1 MYSFLPCLKWV
12 PMKFLSKTAKAESA
26 SRAVAAL
33 RDQFAGF
40 PVKALVFFASYQYDG
55 AETARLIKEAF
66 PGAVTLGCS
75 SSAEMCRG
83 VIDTGSIAA
92 LGFSDEGLEE
102 VAVAVARDISTD
114 PGASDKAIAALEE
127 QIGDTMISLDYR
139 RHFGIVLFDATA
151 QNTEQVVERIG
162 NKTDIIFVGGKA
174 SDDFSLRHIRVYLNG
189 EAHADGAV
197 LAVLKPRGGFSLLKT
212 QSVDV
217 TDSSFVATRVDQK
230 ESVIFELD
238 GAPAAEKFARAIGVA
253 VADLNDDH
261 FVEYSFGVMAEG
273 DPYIRAVHSVLS
285 DGGLRLFCSVPE
297 NQRLFLMRMGDI
309 VSKTAKAL
317 AEKRRGLGG
326 VSALIDFDCA
336 HRDLTLD
343 ASDERAVYGKL
354 FADMESVGFATFGET
369 YIVNVNQTS
378 VMALFE

>member
-1 MYSFLPCLKWV
+1 
-12 PMKFLSKTAKAESA
+12 MKFLSKTAKAESA

-33 RDQFAGF
+33 HEQFAGF
-40 PVKALVFFASYQYDG
+40 PVKALVFFASYHYDG

-92 LGFSDEGLEE
+92 LAFSDEGLEE
-102 VAVAVARDISTD
+102 VAVAVARNISTD

-127 QIGDTMISLDYR
+127 QLGDALISLDYR

-162 NKTDIIFVGGKA
+162 NKTDVIFVGGKA

-189 EAHADGAV
+189 ESHTDGAV

-217 TDSSFVATRVDQK
+217 LDASFVATRVEQK
-230 ESVIFELD
+230 ESVVFELD
-238 GAPAAEKFARAIGVA
+238 GAPAAEKFAKAIGVA
-253 VADLNDDH
+253 VADLNDSH
-261 FVEYSFGVMAEG
+261 FMKYSFGVMAEG
-273 DPYIRAVHSVLS
+273 EPFIRSVHSVLP

-297 NQRLFLMRMGDI
+297 NQKLFLTRMGGI
-309 VSKTAKAL
+309 VSKTASAL
-317 AEKRRGLGG
+317 EEKRRSLGSI
-326 VSALIDFDCA
+326 SALIDFDCA
-336 HRDLTLD
+336 HRDLTLE
-343 ASDERAVYGKL
+343 ANDERAAYGKL
-354 FADMESVGFATFGET
+354 FDGTESIGFATFGEI
-369 YIVNVNQTS
+369 YIVNVTQTS